1 MCDTQKIKRYEL
13 VELSVSANQTGKINF
28 QSIPQLRNQAN
39 QIIIIK
45 AIDVFP
51 DTDYALSQFD
61 NTVPGLPVALIPNAV
76 LVLYINGE
84 ESVHLIPL
92 SRLINTQDSSRPF
105 AQEQSFFADL
115 TNVDFDKSY
124 VQLSA
129 SNAANF
135 VIPFGISYIRLQRD
149 MGGVMKEF

>member
-1 MCDTQKIKRYEL
+1 MCDNKIKRYEL
-13 VELSVSANQTGKINF
+13 VELTVKSGQKGKINF

-51 DTDYALSQFD
+51 DTDYEFSQFD
-61 NTVPGLPVALIPNAV
+61 NTVAGLPVALVKNAV

-84 ESVHLIPL
+84 ESVHLLPL
-92 SRLINTQDSSRPF
+92 SRLINTQDSTRPF
-105 AQEQSFFADL
+105 AQEQAYFADL

-129 SNAANF
+129 APGTDI
-135 VIPFGISYIRLQRD
+135 VIPFGIWYLRMARD
-149 MGGVMKEF
+149 MGGTMREG